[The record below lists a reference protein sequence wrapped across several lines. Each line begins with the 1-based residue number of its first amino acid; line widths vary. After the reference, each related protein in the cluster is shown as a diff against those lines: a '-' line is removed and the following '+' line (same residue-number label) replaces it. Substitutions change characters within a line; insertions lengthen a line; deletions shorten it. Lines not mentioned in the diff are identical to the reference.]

1 MSNNKIPT
9 TWTDE
14 QLQYQL
20 DEWATVIK
28 QGGIPDMTLRGALDF
43 ETKLLHYTLDFGL
56 KRIPLSKN
64 QAEHVII
71 WRDKH
76 YEQCERNRLSS
87 ELRNTHF
94 AGFAKSVVDELLSLE
109 ALSDLEMI
117 VSDWEDRG
125 LAPMR
130 DIIARRA
137 FDLMLHAIGNLDG
150 SVLDLSASNEQ
161 VVQEIPDLPVL
172 PEEKR

>member
-1 MSNNKIPT
+1 MSNNNQPS
-9 TWTDE
+9 WTDE
-14 QLQYQL
+14 QLQAQL
-20 DEWATVIK
+20 DEWTTEIA
-28 QGGIPDMTLRGALDF
+28 QGGVPDMTLIGSLNF
-43 ETKLLHYTLDFGL
+43 ETKLLQYTLQFDL
-56 KRIPLSKN
+56 NRIQLSKN
-64 QAEHVII
+64 QSEHVII

-137 FDLMLHAIGNLDG
+137 FDLLMHAIGNLDG

-161 VVQEIPDLPVL
+161 VVQEIPDMPVL
-172 PEEKR
+172 PEEKG